1 MDLTRRT
8 LLGTGLF
15 FLTGCSSGTLSKPS
29 WMGGDKKEEKP
40 ESKLNRG
47 SRVGDMVRPYINIL
61 KVEATG
67 LVVGLDG
74 TGSDPLEGSARNA
87 ILAEMRTLG
96 VENPN
101 AILQST
107 STAVVNVRTFLRPG
121 MAKGDPIDVE
131 LVSPLQSD
139 TKSLRGGRMLQ
150 ARLMEMIAADG
161 MIRKGR
167 TWVLAAGPVL
177 VDPTANPDEPK
188 GRALANKGVILG
200 GGRVLKERPLTIRM
214 LPMFQAGKYAKR
226 VQEAINKQFGFYEDG
241 HRVEVAKAHSGV
253 DIEIRVHPRYRNNL
267 SRYLEVILS
276 VPLSDSPK
284 DRTEHIQRLK
294 SEVGDPRT
302 TVRASLELEAFGKE
316 GVPILKE
323 TMKKSSNPGVQLCTA
338 EALAY
343 LNESD
348 AAETL
353 GRLTTEF
360 PEYKVFTLSA
370 LSALNDYM
378 SVEQLLILLDSPSAS
393 TRYGAFRSLRQLR
406 PDNARI
412 AGEYLNGKFWFHHVA
427 STAEPMVHVTK
438 SRRPE
443 VSIFGGDVTLKG
455 PFAIEAGSTI
465 LVNARAEQPDQV
477 RVSRFVPGEQD
488 QIRLTSTDL
497 EEVIRAVVE
506 LNGDYPDVVQ
516 MLQMAKDAKVLPCR
530 FEIDALP
537 KLEQTDDWNN
547 DTEADSTGYN
557 MKNPLP
563 DLFSATNRISLGA
576 TQGEKIEE
584 KETNSEE
591 EEKAGLFSW
600 LKGSKEDSTD
610 ASATET
616 DSTSTNPTDASS
628 IEAGKDEVPTAE
640 VP

>member
-15 FLTGCSSGTLSKPS
+15 FLTGCSSGALSKPS

-40 ESKLNRG
+40 ESKLTRG
-47 SRVGDMVRPYINIL
+47 SCVGDMVRPYINIL

-74 TGSDPLEGSARNA
+74 TGSDPLEGAARNA
-87 ILAEMRTLG
+87 MIAEMRTRG
-96 VENPN
+96 VENIN

-131 LVSPLQSD
+131 VVSPLQSE
-139 TKSLRGGRMLQ
+139 TKSLRGGRMLE
-150 ARLMEMIAADG
+150 ARLMEMIARDG

-167 TWVLAAGPVL
+167 TWAVAAGPVL
-177 VDPTANPDEPK
+177 VDPTANPDDPK
-188 GRALANKGVILG
+188 GRAQANKGVILG

-214 LPMFQAGKYAKR
+214 LPLFQAGKYAKR

-241 HRVEVAKAHSGV
+241 HRVAVAKAHSGV
-253 DIEIRVHPRYRNNL
+253 DIELRVHPRYRNNL

-276 VPLSDSPK
+276 VPLFDAPK
-284 DRTEHIQRLK
+284 DRAERIQRLET
-294 SEVGDPRT
+294 EVYDPRT

-316 GVPILKE
+316 GVPILKDA
-323 TMKKSSNPGVQLCTA
+323 MKKSDNPGVRLCTA

-353 GRLTTEF
+353 GQLTAEF

-370 LSALNDYM
+370 LSALNDYS
-378 SVEQLLILLDSPSAS
+378 SVEQLLILLDSPSVS

-412 AGEYLNGKFWFHHVA
+412 VGEYMNNRFWFHHVA
-427 STAEPMVHVTK
+427 SVAEPMVHVTK
-438 SRRPE
+438 SKRAE
-443 VSIFGGDVTLKG
+443 ISIFGGDVMLKG

-506 LNGDYPDVVQ
+506 LGGDYPDVVQ
-516 MLQMAKDAKVLPCR
+516 MLQMAKDSKVLPCR

-576 TQGEKIEE
+576 TQDEKIEE

-600 LKGSKEDSTD
+600 LKRSKDDAVEDGATD
-610 ASATET
+610 ANASENSSTET
-616 DSTSTNPTDASS
+616 DETP
-628 IEAGKDEVPTAE
+628 AGSAPSGSVP
-640 VP
+640 